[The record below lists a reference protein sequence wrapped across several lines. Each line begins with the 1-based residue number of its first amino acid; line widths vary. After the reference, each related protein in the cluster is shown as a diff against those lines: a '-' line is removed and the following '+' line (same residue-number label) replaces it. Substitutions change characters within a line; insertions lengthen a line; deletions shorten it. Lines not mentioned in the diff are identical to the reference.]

1 MYLKR
6 QVYDKLIRWKN
17 ERHRTTLEISGARQT
32 GKTFLVNKFA
42 DEHFQH
48 KVYINLFELSGTQF
62 MACYK
67 KASAWEP
74 GMGARPRTPLHDAF
88 KMFDE
93 EFRDRE
99 DTIVILD
106 EIQESAEL
114 YNRIREFTRQFRCRF
129 VVTGSYLGKVYDQE
143 FRYAS
148 GDMTKARIY
157 TLSFEEFLQAFDQRL
172 YEEYERIGDSREED
186 IHHRLKEVYD
196 IYCQTGGYPSVVRT
210 YLETKS
216 LEEAQGELTR
226 IIGTFMDES
235 IRYFTDVLDTQVF
248 TDIFLAI
255 CRILSREKKG
265 LEEDSISEELQKL
278 VTRDYSSNISKAVC
292 NRAVSW
298 LYFSGVIGFCGKI
311 VEMDILNYKQ
321 GSRCY
326 FMDLGLAT
334 YYLGRVG
341 ATPEEMAGTI
351 NENYVYINLKRR
363 QDFPEEIAFE
373 TPAFATY
380 RGGEVDFVVQGR
392 KSSLRY
398 AVEVKAGKHAG
409 NTARKVLS
417 DGKADRLL
425 YLKGNTKGG
434 KAGKVE
440 TIPLY
445 LLERYKF

>member
-1 MYLKR
+1 M
-6 QVYDKLIRWKN
+6 
-17 ERHRTTLEISGARQT
+17 
-32 GKTFLVNKFA
+32 
-42 DEHFQH
+42 
-48 KVYINLFELSGTQF
+48 
-62 MACYK
+62 
-67 KASAWEP
+67 
-74 GMGARPRTPLHDAF
+74 
-88 KMFDE
+88 
-93 EFRDRE
+93 
-99 DTIVILD
+99 
-106 EIQESAEL
+106 
-114 YNRIREFTRQFRCRF
+114 
-129 VVTGSYLGKVYDQE
+129 
-143 FRYAS
+143 
-148 GDMTKARIY
+148 
-157 TLSFEEFLQAFDQRL
+157 
-172 YEEYERIGDSREED
+172 
-186 IHHRLKEVYD
+186 
-196 IYCQTGGYPSVVRT
+196 
-210 YLETKS
+210 
-216 LEEAQGELTR
+216 
-226 IIGTFMDES
+226 
-235 IRYFTDVLDTQVF
+235 
-248 TDIFLAI
+248 
-255 CRILSREKKG
+255 
-265 LEEDSISEELQKL
+265 
-278 VTRDYSSNISKAVC
+278 TRDYSSNISKAVC

-434 KAGKVE
+434 KEGKVE

>member
-6 QVYDKLIRWKN
+6 QIYEKLIKWKN
-17 ERHRTTLEISGARQT
+17 EGYRTTLEVSGARQT

-42 DEHFQH
+42 DEHFRH
-48 KVYINLFELSGTQF
+48 KVYINLFELSGAQF

-74 GMGARPRTPLHDAF
+74 GMGPRPKSPLQDAF

-93 EFRDRE
+93 EFEDRE

-106 EIQESAEL
+106 EIQESAQL

-129 VVTGSYLGKVYDQE
+129 VVTGSYLGGIYDRE

-148 GDMTKARIY
+148 GDVTKLQIY
-157 TLSFEEFLQAFDQRL
+157 TLSFEEFLQAFDPAL
-172 YEEYERIGDSREED
+172 YGEYKGIGDSREAG

-210 YLETKS
+210 YLKTRS
-216 LEEAQGELTR
+216 TEEAQGELVR
-226 IIGTFMDES
+226 IIETFMDES

-248 TDIFLAI
+248 TNIFLAI

-278 VTRDYSSNISKAVC
+278 VTRDYSSNISKSVC
-292 NRAVSW
+292 NRALSW
-298 LYFSGVIGFCGKI
+298 LYFSGVMGFCGKI
-311 VEMDILNYKQ
+311 IEMDILNFKQ

-326 FMDLGLAT
+326 FMDLGLAA
-334 YYLGRVG
+334 YYLGRIG
-341 ATPEEMAGTI
+341 ASPDEISGTL
-351 NENYVYINLKRR
+351 NENYVYINLKKR

-380 RGGEVDFVVQGR
+380 RGGEVDFVVQNR
-392 KSSLRY
+392 TNI
-398 AVEVKAGKHAG
+398 KAEQ
-409 NTARKVLS
+409 S
-417 DGKADRLL
+417 
-425 YLKGNTKGG
+425 
-434 KAGKVE
+434 
-440 TIPLY
+440 I
-445 LLERYKF
+445 